1 MMENIVLVSLETSE
15 IKNKEENGWGCVW
28 AKVLIVT
35 VLMCSL
41 DNFNTFDKLFENF
54 QYFDGVKFLSV
65 YSLVPDNEQLHWLK
79 S

>member
-1 MMENIVLVSLETSE
+1 MLVSLETSE
-15 IKNKEENGWGCVW
+15 IKNKEESGWGCVW